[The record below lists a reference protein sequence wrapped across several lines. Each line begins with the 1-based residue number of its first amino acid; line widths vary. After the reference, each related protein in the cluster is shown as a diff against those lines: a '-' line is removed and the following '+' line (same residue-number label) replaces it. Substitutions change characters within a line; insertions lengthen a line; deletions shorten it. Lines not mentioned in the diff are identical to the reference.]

1 MMQSVAQLND
11 NTRDVTTRKRQQAPK
26 LSVVVV
32 VYNIPREAART
43 LHSLS
48 AQYQRY
54 IRADDYEVIVVD
66 NGSKPRFDPRI
77 LEHLS
82 GNFRLIRIDPAPP
95 SPARA
100 VNRGLAEAKG
110 DIIGVMIDG
119 ARIVTPGLLH
129 FARHGTQLFD
139 RAVVATLS
147 WYLGFDLQRWAM
159 RSGYNHAAE
168 EALLAGI
175 GWPNDGYRLFEVAT
189 PEESSL
195 DGWLQPIAES
205 NALFMSRASWD
216 VLGDF
221 DERFDAP
228 GGGLVNHDVF
238 RRALEL
244 PAAELVL
251 LLGEGTFH
259 QFHRGVATNASVER
273 AAGNWTRWMRQYERI
288 KGRTYEWPR
297 PRGAVKYLGV
307 LPRPALLQLVRTAVH
322 PIPRH
327 LVEPAPSLSSP
338 VEPPLGLTFDK
349 ELWSLA
355 PPLPCVDPNNASLV
369 KLMHTQFRA
378 GRYAAAASVA
388 RLVRSIAPGE
398 PEPQRIL
405 SLLAAYSPQPLDAE
419 YHRSLAKAHRALA
432 KNGVA

>member
-1 MMQSVAQLND
+1 MEGKNSD
-11 NTRDVTTRKRQQAPK
+11 PRSRPAPK
-26 LSVVVV
+26 LSVIVV

-48 AQYQRY
+48 AQYQRH

-66 NGSKPRFDPRI
+66 NGSKPPFDPRI
-77 LEHLS
+77 LEPLS

-95 SPARA
+95 SPAQA

-110 DIIGVMIDG
+110 EIIGVMIDG

-129 FARHGTQLFD
+129 FARHGAQLFD
-139 RAVVATLS
+139 RGVVATLS
-147 WYLGFDLQRWAM
+147 WYLGFDLQRWSM
-159 RSGYNHAAE
+159 RAGYGHARE

-216 VLGDF
+216 ILGNF

-238 RRALEL
+238 RRALAL

-259 QFHRGVATNASVER
+259 QFHGGVATNASVER
-273 AAGNWTRWMRQYERI
+273 AAGNWARWVRQLRNNQRHDLRMASAAQRGEIRRRPFSSCVASTGADRSSSHSPPS
-288 KGRTYEWPR
+288 GR
-297 PRGAVKYLGV
+297 ASSK
-307 LPRPALLQLVRTAVH
+307 LV
-322 PIPRH
+322 
-327 LVEPAPSLSSP
+327 
-338 VEPPLGLTFDK
+338 
-349 ELWSLA
+349 
-355 PPLPCVDPNNASLV
+355 
-369 KLMHTQFRA
+369 
-378 GRYAAAASVA
+378 
-388 RLVRSIAPGE
+388 
-398 PEPQRIL
+398 
-405 SLLAAYSPQPLDAE
+405 
-419 YHRSLAKAHRALA
+419 
-432 KNGVA
+432 